1 MGRLPPESINNI
13 WAHSLLAQILNKKA
27 YEFGK
32 VKEIEFEYIM
42 PLLIK
47 QNNQIQKRLIDFC
60 EQSKKYGY
68 RTDLNGDTF
77 KSLAAIL

>member
-1 MGRLPPESINNI
+1 
-13 WAHSLLAQILNKKA
+13 LNKKA